1 MSKIAPAVIALAAL
15 AASPAIAHVTLEKRQ
30 APVGSYYKAVF
41 AVPHGCA
48 GWRRSSYACKS
59 LKA

>member
-1 MSKIAPAVIALAAL
+1 MSKKIYLIIATVLVAFPAR
-15 AASPAIAHVTLEKRQ
+15 AHVTLEKRQ

-48 GWRRSSYACKS
+48 GSATVKLRVQFR
-59 LKA
+59 KA

>member
-1 MSKIAPAVIALAAL
+1 VSKIAPAVVALAAL
-15 AASPAIAHVTLEKRQ
+15 AASAANAHVTLERRQ

-48 GWRRSSYACKS
+48 GAGVDPH
-59 LKA
+59 